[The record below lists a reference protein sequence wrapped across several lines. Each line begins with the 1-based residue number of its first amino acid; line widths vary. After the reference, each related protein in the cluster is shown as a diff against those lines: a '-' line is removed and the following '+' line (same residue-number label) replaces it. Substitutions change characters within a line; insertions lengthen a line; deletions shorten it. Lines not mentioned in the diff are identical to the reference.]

1 MALITLTEGRLA
13 FGHVPLLDRTAFSLE
28 SGERIGL
35 IGRNGTGK
43 SSLLKILAGL
53 EKLDDGLLQY
63 QQNLRIAYVAQE
75 PILQTEHT
83 VFEAAAEGL
92 AQVKALREEYEALSE
107 GEWDESNHERLD
119 QLQSQLDAQG
129 GWNWEQRVSE
139 SLDRL
144 HLDANQTIG
153 QLSGGTKKRV
163 ALAQALVTM
172 PDVLLLDEP
181 TNHLDLDSIQW
192 LEELLN
198 AYTGAIIFITHDRA
212 FLDHVA
218 TRIVELDRGILRSYP
233 GNYSSY
239 EKVKEQELNAESL
252 ANARADKLLAQEE
265 VWVRKGV
272 EARRTRSI
280 GRIARLEKL
289 RTLRA
294 QRRNAMGQIKL
305 AISSGDRSGK
315 IVADLQNVSKSYQ
328 KPIVQNFTATILR
341 GDKVG
346 LLGPNG
352 AGKTTLLKLI
362 LGVIQPDSGI
372 ATMGTRIEVAYF
384 DQMREGLNLEA
395 TLEDFISPGSEWI
408 EINGNRKHVKSYLG
422 DFLFAPER
430 TNSPISTLSGGE
442 RNRLLLARLF
452 ARPANVLVLDE
463 PTNDLDIDTLDLLEQ
478 LLQDY
483 AGTVFLVSHDRTF
496 LDNVVTSM
504 IAYEGDGK
512 WQEYEGGYEDY
523 RIQKKRFDAFTQANT
538 ASTVNKT
545 ASKEDK
551 KSESKSESKSEVKQS
566 VTKSKLSNKEKAE
579 LDKLPNQIEQLEK
592 KQLVLSEQLANPEI
606 YKGDAHLIVTL
617 KNELTQ
623 IEDQMARSM
632 KRWEELL
639 GKDSL
644 SD

>member
-1 MALITLTEGRLA
+1 MALITLTDGRLA
-13 FGHVPLLDRTAFSLE
+13 FGHVPLLDHTTFSLE

-75 PILQTEHT
+75 PILQSEHT

-92 AQVKALREEYEALSE
+92 AKVKALREEYEALSE

-129 GWNWEQRVSE
+129 GWNWEQRVNE
-139 SLDRL
+139 SIDRL

-181 TNHLDLDSIQW
+181 TNHLDLDSIEW
-192 LEELLN
+192 LEALLN

-239 EKVKEQELNAESL
+239 EKVKEQELNSESL

-272 EARRTRSI
+272 EARRTRSV
-280 GRIARLEKL
+280 GRITRLEKL
-289 RTLRA
+289 RALRA
-294 QRRNAMGQIKL
+294 QRRNVMGQIKL

-362 LGVIQPDSGI
+362 LGTIESDSGI
-372 ATMGTRIEVAYF
+372 VTMGTRIEVAYF

-422 DFLFAPER
+422 DFLFSPER

-523 RIQKKRFDAFTQANT
+523 RIQKKRFDEFTQASN
-538 ASTVNKT
+538 ASTINKMLG
-545 ASKEDK
+545 KDDK
-551 KSESKSESKSEVKQS
+551 KVEIKPETKLS

-592 KQLVLSEQLANPEI
+592 KQLVLNEQLANPEI
-606 YKGDAHLIVTL
+606 YKGEAHLIVTL

-623 IEDQMARSM
+623 IEEQMTRSM

-639 GKDSL
+639 EKDSD
-644 SD
+644 SS

>member
-1 MALITLTEGRLA
+1 VALITLTEGKLA

-28 SGERIGL
+28 SEERIGL

-53 EKLDDGLLQY
+53 ERLDDGLLQY

-75 PILQTEHT
+75 PILQSEHT
-83 VFEAAAEGL
+83 VFKAAAEGL

-129 GWNWEQRVSE
+129 GWNWEQRVNE
-139 SLDRL
+139 SIDRL

-181 TNHLDLDSIQW
+181 TNHLDLDSIEW
-192 LEELLN
+192 LEGLLN

-218 TRIVELDRGILRSYP
+218 TRVVELDRGILRSYP

-239 EKVKEQELNAESL
+239 EKVKEQELNSESL

-272 EARRTRSI
+272 EARRTRSV
-280 GRIARLEKL
+280 GRITRLEKL
-289 RTLRA
+289 RALRA
-294 QRRNAMGQIKL
+294 QRRNVMGQIKL

-362 LGVIQPDSGI
+362 LGTIESDSGI
-372 ATMGTRIEVAYF
+372 VTMGTRIEVAYF

-422 DFLFAPER
+422 DFLFSPER

-523 RIQKKRFDAFTQANT
+523 RIQKKRFDEFTQASN
-538 ASTVNKT
+538 ASTINKT
-545 ASKEDK
+545 LGKDDK
-551 KSESKSESKSEVKQS
+551 KVEIKPETKLS

-592 KQLVLSEQLANPEI
+592 KQLVLNEQLANPEI
-606 YKGDAHLIVTL
+606 YKGEAHLIVTL

-623 IEDQMARSM
+623 IEEQMTRSM

-639 GKDSL
+639 EKDSD
-644 SD
+644 SS

>member
-272 EARRTRSI
+272 EARRTRSV

-523 RIQKKRFDAFTQANT
+523 RIQKKRFDALTQANT

-551 KSESKSESKSEVKQS
+551 KSERKSEVKQS

-639 GKDSL
+639 EKDSDL
-644 SD
+644 S

>member
-1 MALITLTEGRLA
+1 VALITLTEGKLA

-75 PILQTEHT
+75 PILHTEHT
-83 VFEAAAEGL
+83 VFKAAAEGL

-272 EARRTRSI
+272 EARRTRSV

>member
-1 MALITLTEGRLA
+1 MALITLTEGKLA

-75 PILQTEHT
+75 PILHTEHT

-272 EARRTRSI
+272 EARRTRSV

-523 RIQKKRFDAFTQANT
+523 RIQKKRFDALTQANT

>member
-13 FGHVPLLDRTAFSLE
+13 FGHVPLLDHTTFSLE

-75 PILQTEHT
+75 PILQSEHT

-92 AQVKALREEYEALSE
+92 AKVKALREEYEALSE

-129 GWNWEQRVSE
+129 GWNWEQRVNE
-139 SLDRL
+139 SIDRL

-181 TNHLDLDSIQW
+181 TNHLDLDSIEW
-192 LEELLN
+192 LEALLN

-218 TRIVELDRGILRSYP
+218 TRVVELDRGILRSYP

-239 EKVKEQELNAESL
+239 EKVKEQELNSESL
-252 ANARADKLLAQEE
+252 ANSRADKLLAQEE

-272 EARRTRSI
+272 EARRTRSV
-280 GRIARLEKL
+280 GRITRLEKL
-289 RTLRA
+289 RALRA
-294 QRRNAMGQIKL
+294 QRRNVMGQIKL

-362 LGVIQPDSGI
+362 LGTIESDSGI
-372 ATMGTRIEVAYF
+372 VTMGTRIEVAYF

-422 DFLFAPER
+422 DFLFSPER

-523 RIQKKRFDAFTQANT
+523 RIQKKRFDEFTQASN
-538 ASTVNKT
+538 ASTINKT
-545 ASKEDK
+545 LGKDDK
-551 KSESKSESKSEVKQS
+551 KVEIKPETKLS

-592 KQLVLSEQLANPEI
+592 KQLVLNEQLANPEI
-606 YKGDAHLIVTL
+606 YKGEAHLIVTL

-623 IEDQMARSM
+623 IEEQMTRSM

-639 GKDSL
+639 EKDSD
-644 SD
+644 SS